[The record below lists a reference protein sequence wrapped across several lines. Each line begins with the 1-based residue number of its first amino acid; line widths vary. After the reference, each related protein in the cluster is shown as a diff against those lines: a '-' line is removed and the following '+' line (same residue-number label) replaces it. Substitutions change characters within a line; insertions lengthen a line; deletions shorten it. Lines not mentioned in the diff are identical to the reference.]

1 MLNIFWRLFFKVK
14 GMCFQIL
21 NKILHFFVSLGIL
34 ENEIFAVRTKRVRL
48 SDVADLLE
56 LN

>member
-1 MLNIFWRLFFKVK
+1 MFKVK

-34 ENEIFAVRTKRVRL
+34 ENENFAVRTKRVRL

>member
-1 MLNIFWRLFFKVK
+1 MLKIFWRLFFKVK

-34 ENEIFAVRTKRVRL
+34 ENENFAVRTKRVRL